1 MSHGV
6 EQEIQVVNE
15 EGLLVYKVKDILEK
29 IPREYISYKN
39 CGGIYQDVYET
50 QLEIGTSACR
60 TLEDL
65 QDELLELR
73 GLIAEKAEES
83 GLCLIAT
90 GGNPFLLPNVGEL
103 FAEQHHLDAGTNE
116 EKLRLNNFLRIFSP
130 EFFALS
136 VNSPVSQGR
145 IARWKSF
152 RASIKSMDVV
162 NRVNPNIKPTPYLT
176 VEDVERGYLS
186 EFEYEK
192 SYDEK
197 RKKSRYYD
205 FSPFTKKDRYTGVY
219 KPTIEVRLFD
229 TQPSIPITLGY
240 AAILE
245 ALVEKSKIFDRIP
258 NIEITYNRNAAIEKG
273 LQARFTAGQLREYLP
288 YYDENVIHAYTI
300 ASGFLE
306 WLKPEIKE
314 LGYEKFVE
322 PIKRMVKERRNI
334 ADWQLHLYIKDKK
347 KFIPTLI
354 EKTMKNFDKEVF
366 ERKIEI
372 SLVSEEEQEE
382 DPLIRKGISSIIDAV
397 GHVHEVDTRAIANTV
412 ITVMEVSPDDKK
424 KLVSHIKKLKNSI
437 SVDGS
442 LNNDAYLTACFAEAM
457 LASGE
462 TLEPEFEKSVKW
474 LLGYAEKNTLW
485 SSQIWLNSYIL
496 SVLKRVGVT
505 EEILKNQVEWVKNK
519 LKEEAV
525 LWVSAYM
532 VDTLTM
538 FGVNME
544 QELSKIVSQIID
556 KDHWHIEGAEDDTI
570 TALIYRLLKSTGYRN
585 PDVVKYLKNHLKK
598 HGKIVNSKSLYHIS
612 SLLRS
617 LSQEV
622 VK

>member
-29 IPREYISYKN
+29 IPKEYISYKN
-39 CGGIYQDVYET
+39 CGGIYQDVYDS

-60 TLEDL
+60 TLEGL

-73 GLIAEKAEES
+73 GLIAEKAEKS
-83 GLCLIAT
+83 GLYLIAT

-145 IARWKSF
+145 VARWKSF
-152 RASIKSMDVV
+152 RASTKSMDVV
-162 NRVNPNIKPTPYLT
+162 NRVNPNIKPTPYLSM
-176 VEDVERGYLS
+176 EDVERGYLH

-192 SYDEK
+192 NYDER

-229 TQPSIPITLGY
+229 AQPSIPVTLGY
-240 AAILE
+240 GAILE
-245 ALVEKSKIFDRIP
+245 ALAEKSRSFDKNIP
-258 NIEITYNRNAAIEKG
+258 NIEITYNRDAAIEKG
-273 LQARFTAGQLREYLP
+273 LQARFMAEQLRDYLP
-288 YYDENVIHAYTI
+288 YYNEGVIHAYAI
-300 ASGFLE
+300 AGVFLE
-306 WLKPEIKE
+306 WLEPEIKE

-322 PIKRMVKERRNI
+322 PIKRMNKERRNM
-334 ADWQLHLYIKDKK
+334 ADWQLHVYTKKRKDYI
-347 KFIPTLI
+347 PSLI

-372 SLVSEEEQEE
+372 SLVSEEEEKE
-382 DPLIRKGISSIIDAV
+382 DPVIKKGISSIIYALD
-397 GHVHEVDTRAIANTV
+397 HVHEVDTRAIANTV

-424 KLVSHIKKLKNSI
+424 KLESHVKKLKNSVLI
-437 SVDGS
+437 DGS
-442 LNNDAYLTACFAEAM
+442 VNNDTYLTACFAEAM

-496 SVLKRVGVT
+496 GVLKRVGVS

-519 LKEEAV
+519 SKEEV
-525 LWVSAYM
+525 DLWVLAYM
-532 VDTLTM
+532 VDTLTL

-544 QELSKIVSQIID
+544 QAVSSIVPQID
-556 KDHWHIEGAEDDTI
+556 KNHWHIEGAEDDTI
-570 TALIYRLLKSTGYRN
+570 TALIYRLLRSTGYRN
-585 PDVVKYLKNHLKK
+585 PDAVKYLRDQLKK
-598 HGKIVNSKSLYHIS
+598 QEKIVNSKSLYNV
-612 SLLRS
+612 SLILRS

>member
-29 IPREYISYKN
+29 IPKEYISYKN
-39 CGGIYQDVYET
+39 CGGIYQDVYDS

-60 TLEDL
+60 TLEGL

-73 GLIAEKAEES
+73 GLVAEKAEKS
-83 GLCLIAT
+83 GLYLIAT

-116 EKLRLNNFLRIFSP
+116 DKLRLNNFLRIFSP

-145 IARWKSF
+145 VARWKSF
-152 RASIKSMDVV
+152 RASTKSMDVV
-162 NRVNPNIKPTPYLT
+162 NRVNPNIKPTPYLSM
-176 VEDVERGYLS
+176 EDVERGYLH

-192 SYDEK
+192 NYDER

-229 TQPSIPITLGY
+229 AQPSIPVTLGY
-240 AAILE
+240 GAILE
-245 ALVEKSKIFDRIP
+245 ALAEKSRSFDKNIP
-258 NIEITYNRNAAIEKG
+258 NIEITYNRDAAIEKG
-273 LQARFTAGQLREYLP
+273 LQARFMAEQLRDYLP
-288 YYDENVIHAYTI
+288 YYNEGVIHAYAI
-300 ASGFLE
+300 AGVFLE
-306 WLKPEIKE
+306 WLEPEIKE

-322 PIKRMVKERRNI
+322 PIKRMIKERRNM
-334 ADWQLHLYIKDKK
+334 ADWQLHVYTKKRKDYI
-347 KFIPTLI
+347 PSLI

-372 SLVSEEEQEE
+372 SLVSEEEEKE
-382 DPLIRKGISSIIDAV
+382 DPVIKKGISSIIYALD
-397 GHVHEVDTRAIANTV
+397 HVHEVDTRAIANTV
-412 ITVMEVSPDDKK
+412 ITVMEVSPEDKK
-424 KLVSHIKKLKNSI
+424 KLEGHIKKLKNSVLI
-437 SVDGS
+437 DGS
-442 LNNDAYLTACFAEAM
+442 VNNDTYLTACFAEAM
-457 LASGE
+457 LVSGE

-496 SVLKRVGVT
+496 GVLKRVGVS

-519 LKEEAV
+519 SKEEV
-525 LWVSAYM
+525 DLWVLAYM
-532 VDTLTM
+532 VDTLTL

-544 QELSKIVSQIID
+544 QAVSSIVPQID
-556 KDHWHIEGAEDDTI
+556 KNHWHIEGAEDDTI
-570 TALIYRLLKSTGYRN
+570 TALIYRLLRSTGYRN
-585 PDVVKYLKNHLKK
+585 PDAVKYLRDQLKK
-598 HGKIVNSKSLYHIS
+598 QEKIVNSKSLYNIS
-612 SLLRS
+612 LILRS

>member
-29 IPREYISYKN
+29 IPKEYISYKN
-39 CGGIYQDVYET
+39 CGGIYQDVYDS

-60 TLEDL
+60 TLEGL

-73 GLIAEKAEES
+73 GLIAEKAEKS
-83 GLCLIAT
+83 GLYLIAT

-145 IARWKSF
+145 VARWKSF
-152 RASIKSMDVV
+152 RASTKSMDVV
-162 NRVNPNIKPTPYLT
+162 NRVNPNIKPTPYLSM
-176 VEDVERGYLS
+176 EDVERGYLH

-192 SYDEK
+192 NYDER

-229 TQPSIPITLGY
+229 AQPSIPVTLGY
-240 AAILE
+240 GAILE
-245 ALVEKSKIFDRIP
+245 ALAEKSRSFDKNIP
-258 NIEITYNRNAAIEKG
+258 NIEITYNRDAAIEKG
-273 LQARFTAGQLREYLP
+273 LQARFMAEQLRDYLP
-288 YYDENVIHAYTI
+288 YYNEGVIHAYAI
-300 ASGFLE
+300 AGVFLE
-306 WLKPEIKE
+306 WLEPEIKE

-322 PIKRMVKERRNI
+322 PIKRMIKERRNM
-334 ADWQLHLYIKDKK
+334 ADWQLHVYTKKRKDYI
-347 KFIPTLI
+347 PSLI

-372 SLVSEEEQEE
+372 SLVSEEEEKE
-382 DPLIRKGISSIIDAV
+382 DPVIKKGISSIIYALD
-397 GHVHEVDTRAIANTV
+397 HVHEVDTRAIANTV
-412 ITVMEVSPDDKK
+412 ITVMEVSPEDKK
-424 KLVSHIKKLKNSI
+424 KLEGRIKKLKNSVLI
-437 SVDGS
+437 DGS
-442 LNNDAYLTACFAEAM
+442 VNNDTYLTACFAEAM
-457 LASGE
+457 LVSGE

-496 SVLKRVGVT
+496 GVLKRVGVS

-519 LKEEAV
+519 SKEEV
-525 LWVSAYM
+525 DLWVLAYM
-532 VDTLTM
+532 VDTLTL

-544 QELSKIVSQIID
+544 QAVSSIVPQID
-556 KDHWHIEGAEDDTI
+556 KNHWHIEGAEDDTI
-570 TALIYRLLKSTGYRN
+570 TALIYRLLRSTGYRN
-585 PDVVKYLKNHLKK
+585 PDAVKYLRDQLKK
-598 HGKIVNSKSLYHIS
+598 QEKIVNSKSLYNIS
-612 SLLRS
+612 LILRS

>member
-29 IPREYISYKN
+29 IPKEYISYKN
-39 CGGIYQDVYET
+39 CGGIYQDVYDS

-60 TLEDL
+60 TLEGL

-73 GLIAEKAEES
+73 GLVAEKAEKS
-83 GLCLIAT
+83 GLYLIAT

-116 EKLRLNNFLRIFSP
+116 DKLRLNNFLRIFSP

-145 IARWKSF
+145 VARWKSF
-152 RASIKSMDVV
+152 RASTKSMDVV
-162 NRVNPNIKPTPYLT
+162 NRVNPNIKPTPYLSM
-176 VEDVERGYLS
+176 EDVERGYLH

-192 SYDEK
+192 NYDER

-229 TQPSIPITLGY
+229 AQPSIPVTLGY
-240 AAILE
+240 GAILE
-245 ALVEKSKIFDRIP
+245 ALAEKSRSFDKNIP
-258 NIEITYNRNAAIEKG
+258 NIEITYNRDAAIEKG
-273 LQARFTAGQLREYLP
+273 LQARFMAEQLRDYLP
-288 YYDENVIHAYTI
+288 YYNEGVIHAYAI
-300 ASGFLE
+300 AGVFLE
-306 WLKPEIKE
+306 WLEPEIKE

-322 PIKRMVKERRNI
+322 PIKRMIKERRNM
-334 ADWQLHLYIKDKK
+334 ADWQLHVYTKKRKDYI
-347 KFIPTLI
+347 PSLI

-372 SLVSEEEQEE
+372 SLVSEEEEKE
-382 DPLIRKGISSIIDAV
+382 DPVIKKGISSIIYALD
-397 GHVHEVDTRAIANTV
+397 HVHEVDTRAIANTV
-412 ITVMEVSPDDKK
+412 ITVMEVSPEDKK
-424 KLVSHIKKLKNSI
+424 KLEGRIKKLKNSVLI
-437 SVDGS
+437 DGS
-442 LNNDAYLTACFAEAM
+442 VNNDTYLTACFAEAM
-457 LASGE
+457 LVSGE

-496 SVLKRVGVT
+496 GVLKRVGVS

-519 LKEEAV
+519 SKEEV
-525 LWVSAYM
+525 DLWVLAYM
-532 VDTLTM
+532 VDTLTL

-544 QELSKIVSQIID
+544 QAVSSIVPQID
-556 KDHWHIEGAEDDTI
+556 KNHWHIEGAEDDTI
-570 TALIYRLLKSTGYRN
+570 TALIYRLLRSTGYRN
-585 PDVVKYLKNHLKK
+585 PDAVKYLRDQLKK
-598 HGKIVNSKSLYHIS
+598 QEKIVNSKSLYNIS
-612 SLLRS
+612 LILRS

>member
-6 EQEIQVVNE
+6 EQEIQVVNQ

-29 IPREYISYKN
+29 IPKEYISYKN

-50 QLEIGTSACR
+50 QLEIGTSACS
-60 TLEDL
+60 TLEEL

-73 GLIAEKAEES
+73 GLIAEKAEKS

-145 IARWKSF
+145 VARWKSF
-152 RASIKSMDVV
+152 RASTKSMDVV
-162 NRVNPNIKPTPYLT
+162 NRVNPNIKPTPYLSM
-176 VEDVERGYLS
+176 EDVERGYLP

-192 SYDEK
+192 SYDER

-205 FSPFTKKDRYTGVY
+205 FSPFTKKDRYTDVY

-229 TQPSIPITLGY
+229 VQPSIPVTLGY
-240 AAILE
+240 GAILE
-245 ALVEKSKIFDRIP
+245 ALAEKSKSFDKNIP
-258 NIEITYNRNAAIEKG
+258 NIEITYNRDAAIEKG
-273 LQARFTAGQLREYLP
+273 LQARFMAEQMRDYLP
-288 YYDENVIHAYTI
+288 YYDEGVTHAYI
-300 ASGFLE
+300 VARGFLE
-306 WLKPEIKE
+306 WLEPEIKE

-322 PIKRMVKERRNI
+322 PIKRMVKERRTL
-334 ADWQLHLYIKDKK
+334 ADWQLHLYTKNKK

-382 DPLIRKGISSIIDAV
+382 DPLIKKGISSIIHAMD
-397 GHVHEVDTRAIANTV
+397 HVHEVDTRAIANTV
-412 ITVMEVSPDDKK
+412 ITVMEVSPEDKK
-424 KLVSHIKKLKNSI
+424 KLVSHIKKLKNSV

-442 LNNDAYLTACFAEAM
+442 LNNDSYLTACFAEAM

-485 SSQIWLNSYIL
+485 SSKIWLNSYIL

-519 LKEEAV
+519 SKEEMD

-544 QELSKIVSQIID
+544 QALSKIVSQID
-556 KDHWHIEGAEDDTI
+556 KDHWHMEGTEDDTI

-585 PDVVKYLKNHLKK
+585 PDVVKYLKNQLKK
-598 HGKIVNSKSLYHIS
+598 HGKIVNSKTLYNMSLI
-612 SLLRS
+612 LRS